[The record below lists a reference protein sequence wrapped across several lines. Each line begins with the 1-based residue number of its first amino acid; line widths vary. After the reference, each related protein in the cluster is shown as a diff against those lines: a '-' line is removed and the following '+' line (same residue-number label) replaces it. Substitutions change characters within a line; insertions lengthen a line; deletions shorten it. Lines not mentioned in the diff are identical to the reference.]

1 MDATKLTAES
11 IDGYGHIVHRT
22 SKELAFDEE
31 GFSFAA
37 DVFKFE
43 DRERLTVG
51 ILTGKKR
58 REKLESIERHLN
70 TEELLVQLENDGV
83 IYLARPSDQ
92 TPARS
97 DVQPF
102 LLKQGEAIVLDKGTW
117 HWIPFPVGEECKTL
131 VVFKDRTGQDDYEV
145 QTVV

>member
-1 MDATKLTAES
+1 MEATKLTAES
-11 IDGYGHIVHRT
+11 IKGFGHLVHRT
-22 SKELAFDEE
+22 SKELTIDEE

-58 REKLESIERHLN
+58 EVKLETIERHIN
-70 TEELLVQLENDGV
+70 TEELLVQLDNDGV
-83 IYLARPSDQ
+83 IYLAKPSNQ
-92 TPARS
+92 TPVRS
-97 DVQPF
+97 DIQPF

-117 HWIPFPVGEECKTL
+117 HWIPFPV
-131 VVFKDRTGQDDYEV
+131 D
-145 QTVV
+145 